1 MGLRTCRRQVIVSEE
16 EIERVAGLLRAAT
29 EDDVLDALTDSY
41 VRLPLMDRA
50 AALEFFNRMV
60 DTMLGQ
66 GAGIDP

>member
-1 MGLRTCRRQVIVSEE
+1 MRKIVTDE
-16 EIERVAGLLRAAT
+16 EIKRVAQLLRAAT

-50 AALEFFNRMV
+50 AAVEFFNRMI

-66 GAGIDP
+66 GVGIDP